1 MTALMTATL
10 AMSAAAID
18 FLFHDTD
25 DRSWWLSVAV
35 ATTVAVFVALVAFTG
50 QVTG

>member
-25 DRSWWLSVAV
+25 DRSWWLSLAAATIIAV
-35 ATTVAVFVALVAFTG
+35 LAALVVLTS